1 MSRHIADQGHAK
13 RTAERLKQYTRIER
27 SGHPDQATQKLQRRA
42 EDRDPTAKVK
52 AFTKIDR
59 ES

>member
-1 MSRHIADQGHAK
+1 MSRHVADQGHAP

-27 SGHPDQATQKLQRRA
+27 ADHPDKATQDLQRRPEA
-42 EDRDPTAKVK
+42 RDTSAKVK

-59 ES
+59 NS